1 MDLSGLNL
9 KRVDMKGLRIQGQGT
24 NRCVYAETESWI
36 GLRKFESE
44 RQKNRET
51 DIERHCQRHRD
62 KGTETEKQR
71 QRNKDG
77 KILENI

>member
-9 KRVDMKGLRIQGQGT
+9 KRVDMKGLRKQGQGT

-44 RQKNRET
+44 RQKDRET
-51 DIERHCQRHRD
+51 DIERHW
-62 KGTETEKQR
+62 QR
-71 QRNKDG
+71 QRNRDRETGTEKHSKTF
-77 KILENI
+77 KII